1 MPTLDKR
8 LTDSMAR
15 AIPLPSSGE
24 VLHWCP
30 RTPGFGLRV
39 SHTGVKAYVLERR
52 VDGKTTRRTLGKA
65 TGAGAISADAAR
77 ALQLTVSSELQQGV
91 DRAATRREQRHEVK
105 RDALTC
111 AVALREYVTGKRRKK
126 DGLALKARTQA
137 DYIAMI
143 EPGGTAKDGKPFADG
158 LLYSIADKP
167 AHRIT
172 AKDIRTIHAAAAGR
186 GVRQQ
191 TYSMQVLR
199 AVLAWHGIVVADSPI
214 GRGTAGKDQIAM
226 PPTKGAPRP
235 IPPEKLG
242 AWWRAASDMTGH
254 PGADGLRFMLLTGC
268 RPGEVFG
275 DVYENTG
282 LTVADVDMAGA
293 RAMLHDTKNRR
304 DHAIMLSTQALELV
318 KLHIVGKA
326 PGQRVFDISYPRK
339 ALLKINAAAGCPDA
353 APHKLRHTFASVA
366 AERVSAFALRAMVN
380 HAGGGDVTGAHYVS
394 TGDAQLRAA
403 WQSVADHITG
413 APVASGT
420 VVDTVPGP

>member
-8 LTDSMAR
+8 LTDSIAR
-15 AIPLPSSGE
+15 AIPLPDAGE

-65 TGAGAISADAAR
+65 TGAGAISSDAAR

-91 DRAATRREQRHEVK
+91 DRAAARREQRHEVK
-105 RDALTC
+105 RDELTFG
-111 AVALREYVTGKRRKK
+111 AALREYVTGKRRKK
-126 DGLALKARTQA
+126 DGLALKARTRA
-137 DYIAMI
+137 DYVAMI
-143 EPGGTAKDGKPFADG
+143 EPGGAAKDGKPFADG

-172 AKDIRTIHAAAAGR
+172 AKDIRTIHEAAAGR

-242 AWWRAASDMTGH
+242 TWWRAASDMTGH

-275 DVYENTG
+275 DKYKNTG

-293 RAMLHDTKNRR
+293 RAMLPDTKNRR

-326 PGQRVFDISYPRK
+326 PGARVFDVSHPRK
-339 ALLKINAAAGCPDA
+339 ALLKINAAAGCPDVT
-353 APHKLRHTFASVA
+353 PHKLRHTFASVA

-380 HAGGGDVTGAHYVS
+380 HADGGNVTAQHYVATS
-394 TGDAQLRAA
+394 DAQLRVA
-403 WQSVADHITG
+403 WQAVADHITG

>member
-8 LTDSMAR
+8 LTDSIAR
-15 AIPLPSSGE
+15 AIPLPDAGE

-91 DRAATRREQRHEVK
+91 DRAAARREQRHEVK
-105 RDALTC
+105 RDALTFG
-111 AVALREYVTGKRRKK
+111 AALREYVTGKRRKK

-137 DYIAMI
+137 DYTAMI
-143 EPGGTAKDGKPFADG
+143 EPGGAAKDGKPFADG

-172 AKDIRTIHAAAAGR
+172 AKDIRTIHEAAAAR
-186 GVRQQ
+186 SERQA
-191 TYSMQVLR
+191 TYAMQVLR
-199 AVLAWHGIVVADSPI
+199 AVLNWHGIVVPDSPL
-214 GRGTAGKDQIAM
+214 GACTAGKDQIAL
-226 PPTKGAPRP
+226 PPTKGNPRP

-242 AWWRAASDMTGH
+242 AWWRAACAMAGH
-254 PGADGLRFMLLTGC
+254 PGADGLRFALLTGS

-275 DVYENTG
+275 DKYKNTG

-293 RAMLHDTKNRR
+293 RAMLPDTKNRK
-304 DHAIMLSTQALELV
+304 DHSIMLSTQALELV
-318 KLHIVGKA
+318 KPHLVGKA
-326 PGQRVFDISYPRK
+326 PGARVFDVSHPRK
-339 ALLKINAAAGCPDA
+339 ALLKINAAAGCPDVT
-353 APHKLRHTFASVA
+353 PHKLRHTFASVA
-366 AERVSAFALRAMVN
+366 AELVSAFALIKMAN
-380 HAGGGDVTGAHYVS
+380 HADGGNVTAQHYVATS
-394 TGDAQLRAA
+394 DAQLRVA

>member
-8 LTDSMAR
+8 LTDSIAR
-15 AIPLPSSGE
+15 AIPLPDAGE

-105 RDALTC
+105 RDALTFG
-111 AVALREYVTGKRRKK
+111 AALREYVTGKRRKK
-126 DGLALKARTQA
+126 DGLALKARTQS
-137 DYIAMI
+137 DYTAMI

-199 AVLAWHGIVVADSPI
+199 AVLAWHGTASWWQIPPSVGARRAKTRLQCHRPKAPPALSRLKSS
-214 GRGTAGKDQIAM
+214 GRGGVLPAT
-226 PPTKGAPRP
+226 
-235 IPPEKLG
+235 
-242 AWWRAASDMTGH
+242 
-254 PGADGLRFMLLTGC
+254 
-268 RPGEVFG
+268 
-275 DVYENTG
+275 
-282 LTVADVDMAGA
+282 
-293 RAMLHDTKNRR
+293 
-304 DHAIMLSTQALELV
+304 
-318 KLHIVGKA
+318 
-326 PGQRVFDISYPRK
+326 
-339 ALLKINAAAGCPDA
+339 
-353 APHKLRHTFASVA
+353 
-366 AERVSAFALRAMVN
+366 
-380 HAGGGDVTGAHYVS
+380 
-394 TGDAQLRAA
+394 
-403 WQSVADHITG
+403 
-413 APVASGT
+413 
-420 VVDTVPGP
+420 